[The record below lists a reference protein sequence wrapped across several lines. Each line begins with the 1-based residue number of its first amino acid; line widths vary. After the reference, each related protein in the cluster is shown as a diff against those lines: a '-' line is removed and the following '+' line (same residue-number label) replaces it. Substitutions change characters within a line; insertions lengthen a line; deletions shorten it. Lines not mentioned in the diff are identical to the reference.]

1 MVKNEATGVL
11 GGTFDPVHKG
21 HLVIAGEVRDRLK
34 LDKVIL
40 IPAGEPCFKAAA
52 QVTPAGHRFKM
63 VNLAIESEPGFVVS
77 DIEIK
82 RSGLSYTV
90 DTIGELKKNLGKD
103 SELYFILGWDNLTDL
118 PHWHQPK
125 KLISL
130 CRLVAVPRVGCP
142 VPDLEKLEEAIPGI
156 SDRLTMLEK
165 PQIDIRASV
174 IRQRVAEG
182 LSVGQLVPQVVVEYI
197 QKEGLYI

>member
-1 MVKNEATGVL
+1 MVKNEAIGVL

-21 HLVIAGEVRDRLK
+21 HLVVAGEVRDRLK
-34 LDKVIL
+34 LDKVIF

-52 QVTPAGHRFKM
+52 QVTPAEHRLKM
-63 VNLAIESEPGFVVS
+63 VNLAIEGEPDFVASE
-77 DIEIK
+77 IEIK

-118 PHWHQPK
+118 PRWHQSL
-125 KLISL
+125 KLVSL
-130 CRLVAVPRVGCP
+130 CRLVAVPRVGCA

-174 IRQRVAEG
+174 IRQRVSEG
-182 LSVGQLVPQVVVEYI
+182 LPIEQLVPKAAAEYI
-197 QKEGLYI
+197 QKE